1 MNSDNRIAI
10 SWARAAGRLTQY
22 GLPDRAISDILRAV
36 KRAGTYDGMAYFY
49 PDDID
54 AMADSYI
61 DGLSIDDCGS
71 E

>member
-1 MNSDNRIAI
+1 MDRVAI
-10 SWARAAGRLTQY
+10 SYRQACQRLSLY
-22 GLPDRAISDILRAV
+22 GLSNRQAIAAMQACPI
-36 KRAGTYDGMAYFY
+36 AGSFSGAPYFY

-61 DGLSIDDCGS
+61 DGLSIDDCGG

>member
-1 MNSDNRIAI
+1 MDKIALSYRQACMRLAMYGLSNRQAI
-10 SWARAAGRLTQY
+10 SAMDNCPVAGRF
-22 GLPDRAISDILRAV
+22 
-36 KRAGTYDGMAYFY
+36 DGAPYFY

-61 DGLSIDDCGS
+61 DGLSIDDCGR

>member
-1 MNSDNRIAI
+1 MNKIAF
-10 SWARAAGRLTQY
+10 SYGQACRRLALYGLSNKQARAAMANCPVAGRF
-22 GLPDRAISDILRAV
+22 
-36 KRAGTYDGMAYFY
+36 DGAPYYF

-61 DGLSIDDCGS
+61 DGLSIDDCGG